1 MGNKSI
7 PIIVSLQN
15 ETIMHSWISNERTV
29 KTFKEQNVCFQKKGE
44 KVYMLRMEE
53 DMQRVIEDDSK
64 NGIFNSTFD
73 EIFHV
78 QLKRP
83 KTNIKLK
90 YIV

>member
-1 MGNKSI
+1 
-7 PIIVSLQN
+7 
-15 ETIMHSWISNERTV
+15 MHSWISNERTV

-64 NGIFNSTFD
+64 TGIFNSTLD
-73 EIFHV
+73 EIFHA